1 MADEIVTPAPVTPAP
16 AEQTPQNPAT
26 VPYER
31 FAEVNTKYRTLE
43 TQLAD
48 LTKAQKEQA
57 ENALKEQNK
66 YKELYEQRE
75 KELTKE
81 RQERMRLTVATSK
94 GLPVDLANRLAGE
107 TEAELQADADKLLL
121 FLKPTGPQ
129 PTLPGLPPIR
139 PGGGSGIDLMTE
151 TDPAKI
157 REAMRKK

>member
-1 MADEIVTPAPVTPAP
+1 MADETVTPAPVTPAP
-16 AEQTPQNPAT
+16 VADPAQPPAT

-48 LTKAQKEQA
+48 LTKQQRERDEA
-57 ENALKEQNK
+57 ALKEQNK

-75 KELTKE
+75 NELKQE

-94 GLPVDLANRLAGE
+94 GLPVDLANRLTGE
-107 TEAELQADADKLLL
+107 TEAELQADADKLLA
-121 FLKPTGPQ
+121 FLKPAAPQ
-129 PTLPGLPPIR
+129 TPPGVPPIR
-139 PGGGSGIDLMTE
+139 PGGGTGIDLLTE